1 MNMKKLLF
9 AVVCALAFV
18 ACKQGKSDADLA
30 GAQLRDSLNRVIEQK
45 DTEINDL
52 MSTMNEI
59 EEGFREINEAENRLS
74 LARDGEGANREQRI
88 RENLQFIQSTM
99 KQNRELIAKLQ
110 RQLREGSIKG
120 DQLQRTIEN
129 LTKQMEEKDQQ
140 LQQLRA
146 ELLETTDQENRE
158 YYYGPEG
165 GESVKERD
173 GATTTERRDGFG
185 NTVYH
190 ERVSAEEDGDS
201 SISIT
206 EYEYGGDGRRERRTE
221 NSEDYYGGYRANGTH
236 SHESTTVIAYE
247 YDGEGRLS
255 GTTKERTYV
264 EVTRTGTSTGTT
276 IERSEYSY
284 GDGVVT
290 INSHIENSYSSGS
303 SDSWDNEETFE
314 INAYGRKL

>member
-1 MNMKKLLF
+1 MKKLLF

-129 LTKQMEEKDQQ
+129 LTKQMEEKDKQ
-140 LQQLRA
+140 LQQLRE
-146 ELLETTDQENRE
+146 ELDAKDIHIMDLDEKIANLNTNVDNLTEEGNRKAQKINDQDQQLHTAWYVFGTKDEL
-158 YYYGPEG
+158 
-165 GESVKERD
+165 KEQR
-173 GATTTERRDGFG
+173 
-185 NTVYH
+185 
-190 ERVSAEEDGDS
+190 
-201 SISIT
+201 I
-206 EYEYGGDGRRERRTE
+206 
-221 NSEDYYGGYRANGTH
+221 
-236 SHESTTVIAYE
+236 
-247 YDGEGRLS
+247 YDGGKVLQGNFNRS
-255 GTTKERTYV
+255 YFTKIDIRVTKEIKLYSRSAKMLTAHPASSYTLQRDANKQYV
-264 EVTRTGTSTGTT
+264 LRITNPQQFWSTSKYLV
-276 IERSEYSY
+276 IQ
-284 GDGVVT
+284 V
-290 INSHIENSYSSGS
+290 
-303 SDSWDNEETFE
+303 
-314 INAYGRKL
+314 K